1 MQVNNNLKKNA
12 HISEGKLMEI
22 LQLFCTDLN
31 ATQIAQASDVSRVTV
46 NNYVKFF
53 RVQIAKYC
61 EEQKESIFAAAE
73 QPAATMYQHFS
84 DRHFRSE
91 QLAPGVGVIVTG
103 KSLIADPIN
112 NINSSFLNEHLKRG
126 GGVSV
131 DIAEANG
138 FMKQYNAIIDFE
150 RKRMY
155 RIKEGLLL
163 KKGRHDADEI
173 DFFWKLL
180 KMRIVK
186 MRGLQVSSL
195 YLHVK
200 ETEFRY
206 NNRNRELYQILLPL
220 VIGAKSD
227 LN

>member
-1 MQVNNNLKKNA
+1 MNNNQKKNA
-12 HISEGKLMEI
+12 HISESKLMEI

-31 ATQIAQASDVSRVTV
+31 ATQIAQASEVSRVTV

-61 EEQKESIFAAAE
+61 EVQKESIFASSE
-73 QPAATMYQHFS
+73 QPVPSTHQHFS
-84 DRHFRSE
+84 ERHLKHE
-91 QLAPGVGVIVTG
+91 PLAPGVGVIVAG

-112 NINSSFLNEHLKRG
+112 NINSGFLNEHLKKG
-126 GGVSV
+126 NASL
-131 DIAEANG
+131 DMPEPNG
-138 FMKQYNAIIDFE
+138 SMKHYNAIIDFE

-155 RIKEGLLL
+155 RVKEGLLF

-180 KMRIVK
+180 KLRIVK

-206 NNRNRELYQILLPL
+206 NNRNRELYEILLPL

>member
-1 MQVNNNLKKNA
+1 MNNHLKKSA
-12 HISEGKLMEI
+12 HISETKLKEI
-22 LQLFCTDLN
+22 LRLFCTDLN
-31 ATQIAQASDVSRVTV
+31 ATQIAQASEVSRVTV

-61 EEQKESIFAAAE
+61 ERQKESVFHDTE
-73 QPAATMYQHFS
+73 LPVFRLEYHFS
-84 DRHFRSE
+84 ERQFRNE
-91 QLAPGVGVIVTG
+91 QLTPGVGVIING
-103 KSLIADPIN
+103 ASLIADPIH
-112 NINSSFLNEHLKRG
+112 NIDSSLLINHLKKG
-126 GGVSV
+126 GAEWNIADEGSSV
-131 DIAEANG
+131 K
-138 FMKQYNAIIDFE
+138 MYNAIIDFE

-155 RIKEGLLL
+155 RIKEGQLF

-186 MRGLQVSSL
+186 MRGLQASSL

-206 NNRNRELYQILLPL
+206 NNRNKELYEILLPL
-220 VIGAKSD
+220 VTSARSD

>member
-1 MQVNNNLKKNA
+1 MNNNQLKKNA
-12 HISEGKLMEI
+12 HISESKLKEI

-31 ATQIAQASDVSRVTV
+31 ATQIANASDVSRVTV

-61 EEQKESIFAAAE
+61 EQQKESVMDLTE
-73 QPAATMYQHFS
+73 QPELKLSHHFS
-84 DRHFRSE
+84 ERHFRQES
-91 QLAPGVGVIVTG
+91 LTPGIGVMVTG
-103 KSLIADPIN
+103 QSLIADPISTVDSN
-112 NINSSFLNEHLKRG
+112 LLMEHLKKG
-126 GGVSV
+126 TATW
-131 DIAEANG
+131 DMADANG
-138 FMKQYNAIIDFE
+138 AVKMYNAIIDFE

-155 RIKEGLLL
+155 RIKEGLLF
-163 KKGRHDADEI
+163 KKAKHDADEI
-173 DFFWKLL
+173 DGFWKLL
-180 KMRIVK
+180 KMRVVK

-206 NNRNRELYQILLPL
+206 NNRNKQIYEILLPL
-220 VIGAKSD
+220 ITSAKSD